1 MNKTY
6 KVIWSKVRNAYVVV
20 SELAKSHGKDKACH
34 SAPLSHGLACAVML
48 GCLVGGSAMV
58 GGLPAAEAADTT
70 TYVREGKTGDATVKV
85 TQEALRQKN
94 EFTLAVG
101 ETTEADG
108 AFALAIG
115 GSRTKADGPQA
126 IAIGTYETEANGEDS
141 LAIGGE
147 RTKANGNYA
156 IAIGSISKALGDNAI
171 AIGGGESGGGTAA
184 NAWSNYT
191 IAIGHG
197 SIAGT
202 AEGSTSPTA
211 TSAIA
216 IGKDAVSYGQ
226 DDVVIGMFSRAA
238 EPDAE
243 FTSLETD
250 AGNTQ
255 HHVTG
260 GRVVIGRNN
269 TATGRATSSVVLGAR
284 NVSNSVRGIA
294 IGQDASAGMPEGTKS
309 GDGNDLIYEDTMA
322 IGTHTRAYGENSI
335 AIGKNSIAGNKDKTT
350 SDKNGQGA
358 IALGEGANS
367 TSMYTTAIGG
377 KSVANNVYAVSVG
390 YDAEAKA
397 EYALAMGYQAAAIK
411 NNAIAQGYNASAT
424 AASAIAMGSDA
435 HAYAGDGS
443 IALGANSKVDFKS
456 AAGSVALGANSTVTK
471 EREVGT
477 GWNGQDSTWSTR
489 VVKKRGA
496 LGSTSSNI
504 PIGGSAAW
512 NSTDGVVSIG
522 TDDKNNITSYT
533 RTRQLT
539 GLAAGVYD
547 TDAVNMAQWKNT
559 MLATA
564 GDVKSDTLQTNYGT
578 TKAPSTATRLL
589 DESLTITGAGDTA
602 RTDGKKALEKSDL
615 TSEANIGTIV
625 SDNQIDIRLAK
636 KLEGLESASFKSATG
651 NSTKVSGDGITITP
665 ASGNKVSLTQTGLSN
680 GGNKITNV
688 GKGEISDT
696 STDAVNGSQLNE
708 VKKLAAQNAKPVKI
722 TAEGKAPTNATYV
735 GKNLQ
740 VNVTTDGDG
749 QTTYDLKLGDNL
761 SIGGKDGADGKN
773 GTNGHIGVN
782 GADGKS
788 GVGIDGADG
797 ISIKGKDGK
806 DGVTIKGVDGVDG
819 VNGAE
824 GHIGLNGKDGM
835 TDIWTKPGNPG
846 LNGKDGETMTR
857 IVYKDP
863 QGQEH
868 QAATLDDGLKFGGDF
883 GTASA
888 VKLNKQVNV
897 KGNAKKEA
905 DLTDGNIGVVSSQYG
920 DNGQL
925 LIKLNKDLNLT
936 DKGSVKMGNTTI
948 SNSGIT
954 INNGTKTVSLTDGGL
969 NNGGNKITNVGK
981 GEISD
986 TSTDAVNGSQLKSVQ
1001 DLAGQHSSVEAG
1013 PSGNITVI
1021 SGTND
1026 AGGKKYTVD
1035 LANNVNFGQGDK
1047 QISINGDNGTVTI
1060 GQGDKQ
1066 IQLNSKDG
1074 SITAGDVTINN
1085 DGKGT
1090 VNGLTNK
1097 SWDGEHITSGQAAT
1111 EDQLQKV
1118 EQNVNTKIDTVA
1130 KQHTTVS
1137 VNGGNAAG
1145 NLVMEKTPETDEKGA
1160 NYDISLSND
1169 VTIGTQGEKGK
1180 DGKLTVVS
1188 KDGMKAITADAQ
1200 NGTLTFKD
1208 GNNETSI
1215 KAAEASKGVDGTTDI
1230 KRVAIDGHTMA
1241 TTDDGMKFAGDSGG
1255 TLQQKLNSTT
1265 NIKGGADA
1273 SKLSDSNIGVVSDG
1287 KDTLTV
1293 KLAKDIKGLDSIETK
1308 TVKAETVNSNT
1319 FNAGNTT
1326 INNDG
1331 LTVKTSDSSRTI
1343 TVQDGNVNMGKNVVT
1358 GVADGKIAPGSTDAV
1373 NGSQL
1378 AQRDEAINNIG
1389 GEVNKLGNRVNRV
1402 GAGAAALAALH
1413 PQDFD
1418 PDDKWDFAVGYGNYR
1433 GSNAAALGAFY
1444 RPNEDTTFSVGGTI
1458 GGGENMVNAGV
1469 SFKIGQGNHVS
1480 NSRVAMAKEIKS
1492 LREDVAQLEGIVNR
1506 QSAMINKLTG
1516 TNPGTVQSQD
1526 SELFPDIPANHW
1538 AYEYV
1543 NKLKQLGVVKGY
1555 PDGNFDGD
1563 RMMTRYEFATMLYRA
1578 IMAGAAS
1585 NPELNKD
1592 GTLDRLAK
1600 EFSPELKYI
1609 RIDTIAHDKD
1619 GNPTIQRVRVIP
1631 GVK

>member
-1 MNKTY
+1 
-6 KVIWSKVRNAYVVV
+6 
-20 SELAKSHGKDKACH
+20 
-34 SAPLSHGLACAVML
+34 
-48 GCLVGGSAMV
+48 
-58 GGLPAAEAADTT
+58 
-70 TYVREGKTGDATVKV
+70 
-85 TQEALRQKN
+85 
-94 EFTLAVG
+94 
-101 ETTEADG
+101 
-108 AFALAIG
+108 
-115 GSRTKADGPQA
+115 
-126 IAIGTYETEANGEDS
+126 
-141 LAIGGE
+141 
-147 RTKANGNYA
+147 
-156 IAIGSISKALGDNAI
+156 
-171 AIGGGESGGGTAA
+171 
-184 NAWSNYT
+184 
-191 IAIGHG
+191 
-197 SIAGT
+197 
-202 AEGSTSPTA
+202 
-211 TSAIA
+211 
-216 IGKDAVSYGQ
+216 
-226 DDVVIGMFSRAA
+226 
-238 EPDAE
+238 
-243 FTSLETD
+243 
-250 AGNTQ
+250 
-255 HHVTG
+255 
-260 GRVVIGRNN
+260 
-269 TATGRATSSVVLGAR
+269 
-284 NVSNSVRGIA
+284 
-294 IGQDASAGMPEGTKS
+294 
-309 GDGNDLIYEDTMA
+309 
-322 IGTHTRAYGENSI
+322 
-335 AIGKNSIAGNKDKTT
+335 
-350 SDKNGQGA
+350 
-358 IALGEGANS
+358 
-367 TSMYTTAIGG
+367 
-377 KSVANNVYAVSVG
+377 
-390 YDAEAKA
+390 
-397 EYALAMGYQAAAIK
+397 
-411 NNAIAQGYNASAT
+411 
-424 AASAIAMGSDA
+424 MGSDA

>member
-1 MNKTY
+1 M
-6 KVIWSKVRNAYVVV
+6 
-20 SELAKSHGKDKACH
+20 
-34 SAPLSHGLACAVML
+34 
-48 GCLVGGSAMV
+48 
-58 GGLPAAEAADTT
+58 
-70 TYVREGKTGDATVKV
+70 
-85 TQEALRQKN
+85 
-94 EFTLAVG
+94 
-101 ETTEADG
+101 
-108 AFALAIG
+108 
-115 GSRTKADGPQA
+115 
-126 IAIGTYETEANGEDS
+126 
-141 LAIGGE
+141 
-147 RTKANGNYA
+147 
-156 IAIGSISKALGDNAI
+156 
-171 AIGGGESGGGTAA
+171 
-184 NAWSNYT
+184 
-191 IAIGHG
+191 
-197 SIAGT
+197 
-202 AEGSTSPTA
+202 
-211 TSAIA
+211 
-216 IGKDAVSYGQ
+216 
-226 DDVVIGMFSRAA
+226 
-238 EPDAE
+238 
-243 FTSLETD
+243 
-250 AGNTQ
+250 
-255 HHVTG
+255 
-260 GRVVIGRNN
+260 
-269 TATGRATSSVVLGAR
+269 
-284 NVSNSVRGIA
+284 
-294 IGQDASAGMPEGTKS
+294 
-309 GDGNDLIYEDTMA
+309 
-322 IGTHTRAYGENSI
+322 
-335 AIGKNSIAGNKDKTT
+335 
-350 SDKNGQGA
+350 
-358 IALGEGANS
+358 
-367 TSMYTTAIGG
+367 
-377 KSVANNVYAVSVG
+377 
-390 YDAEAKA
+390 
-397 EYALAMGYQAAAIK
+397 
-411 NNAIAQGYNASAT
+411 
-424 AASAIAMGSDA
+424 
-435 HAYAGDGS
+435 
-443 IALGANSKVDFKS
+443 
-456 AAGSVALGANSTVTK
+456 
-471 EREVGT
+471 
-477 GWNGQDSTWSTR
+477 
-489 VVKKRGA
+489 
-496 LGSTSSNI
+496 
-504 PIGGSAAW
+504 
-512 NSTDGVVSIG
+512 
-522 TDDKNNITSYT
+522 
-533 RTRQLT
+533 
-539 GLAAGVYD
+539 
-547 TDAVNMAQWKNT
+547 
-559 MLATA
+559 
-564 GDVKSDTLQTNYGT
+564 
-578 TKAPSTATRLL
+578 
-589 DESLTITGAGDTA
+589 
-602 RTDGKKALEKSDL
+602 
-615 TSEANIGTIV
+615 
-625 SDNQIDIRLAK
+625 
-636 KLEGLESASFKSATG
+636 
-651 NSTKVSGDGITITP
+651 
-665 ASGNKVSLTQTGLSN
+665 
-680 GGNKITNV
+680 
-688 GKGEISDT
+688 
-696 STDAVNGSQLNE
+696 
-708 VKKLAAQNAKPVKI
+708 
-722 TAEGKAPTNATYV
+722 
-735 GKNLQ
+735 
-740 VNVTTDGDG
+740 NVTMDGDG